1 MPGKA
6 RLQEIATEQVSR
18 ARDMAQRIKVTAD
31 HPVGARIADVDEC
44 ARSAHEAIDKAAEA
58 ARILVR
64 EQ

>member
-6 RLQEIATEQVSR
+6 RLQEIATEQVNR

-31 HPVGARIADVDEC
+31 HPGTATIAGVDEC
-44 ARSAHEAIDKAAEA
+44 ARSAHEAIDRAADA

-64 EQ
+64 EN